1 MLSTA
6 LIVFREVLEAAL
18 VVSIVLAATKGVV
31 NRGWWVGGG
40 LLGGVIGAALI
51 AVFADAISSWA
62 SGMGQEVFNA
72 CVMFIAVVMLAWHSI
87 WMGKHSREMAQQ
99 LSAVGKAVAAG
110 STPLTG
116 LAVVVGVAV
125 LREGSEAVLFL
136 YGIAAGDPGQTPQM
150 IMGGL
155 LGILSGVGL
164 GAAMYAGLLQIPL
177 KRLFAV
183 TNALIILLAAGMAS
197 QGWAISCRPDCCRH
211 GATRSG
217 TRRGCSRSRASSARR
232 FIRSSVT
239 RRGRPAYR
247 LRLISRPSLSSC
259 FSRAQSA
266 GLSTSRNSRAKP
278 HNPAP
283 ARATAPLAPARRQ
296 VATRLGVRVAG
307 CITSAFASTSPLG
320 SADRGSVQ
328 PGSATTRARGIST
341 GGRALI
347 SNVI

>member
-197 QGWAISCRPDCCRH
+197 QGV
-211 GATRSG
+211 GYL
-217 TRRGCSRSRASSARR
+217 
-232 FIRSSVT
+232 V
-239 RRGRPAYR
+239 
-247 LRLISRPSLSSC
+247 
-259 FSRAQSA
+259 SA
-266 GLSTSRNSRAKP
+266 GLLPSWGDTVWDTSWLLKESSVVGKTLHTLIGYTAR
-278 HNPAP
+278 PAGIQIAAYLATLAVIVFL
-283 ARATAPLAPARRQ
+283 ARAVGRPEHIAKQPRQTA
-296 VATRLGVRVAG
+296 
-307 CITSAFASTSPLG
+307 
-320 SADRGSVQ
+320 
-328 PGSATTRARGIST
+328 
-341 GGRALI
+341 
-347 SNVI
+347 